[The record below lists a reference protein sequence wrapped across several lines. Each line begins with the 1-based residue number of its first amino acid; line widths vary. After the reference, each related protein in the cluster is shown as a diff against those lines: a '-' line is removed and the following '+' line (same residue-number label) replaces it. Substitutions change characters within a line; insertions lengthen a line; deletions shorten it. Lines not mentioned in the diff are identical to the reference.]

1 VKKFWLIALM
11 AFGMLSCSPS
21 EEELLLAGMEKM
33 DAEAW
38 VEAGEYFDRIL
49 DKNPNHAQALNAKG
63 VSLFQQK
70 KYKEAIPVFTQAIE
84 TDSSSY
90 KPWFNRANANL
101 ELGNFKESVGDYNMA
116 SGLDPAQTDI
126 YYNRGLALLGMEA
139 YEDALLDFDAA
150 LQVNPNQ
157 ALVHFNKGKAQIGF
171 NDPAGALQSLTNAV
185 NLDGKNGAAYYLLG
199 VTRMSALGE
208 KEEGCVDLKM
218 ALSLGYTE
226 AKSWLDEFCK

>member
-1 VKKFWLIALM
+1 MKKFWFIALL
-11 AFGMLSCSPS
+11 AFGTLSCSPS
-21 EEELLLAGMEKM
+21 EEELLQAGMEKM
-33 DAEAW
+33 DAASW

-70 KYKEAIPVFTQAIE
+70 KYQEAIPIFTQAIQ
-84 TDSSSY
+84 TDSTSY

-116 SGLDPAQTDI
+116 NGLDPAQTDI

>member
-1 VKKFWLIALM
+1 
-11 AFGMLSCSPS
+11 
-21 EEELLLAGMEKM
+21 
-33 DAEAW
+33 
-38 VEAGEYFDRIL
+38 
-49 DKNPNHAQALNAKG
+49 
-63 VSLFQQK
+63 
-70 KYKEAIPVFTQAIE
+70 
-84 TDSSSY
+84 
-90 KPWFNRANANL
+90 
-101 ELGNFKESVGDYNMA
+101 MA
-116 SGLDPAQTDI
+116 SGLDPAQTDV

-157 ALVHFNKGKAQIGF
+157 ALVYFNKGKAQIGF
-171 NDPAGALQSLTNAV
+171 NDPAGALQSLTNSV